1 MSGKNPLVFFFVDES
16 QNFARFRFLEWSPFI
31 YSNCVHSILRL
42 TKVVRMPLQ
51 PLKTFAQFNVGKFMK
66 EKKAVREQQAATH
79 QSIREEKV
87 KLSSTQAKLR
97 RLKVKVSS

>member
-1 MSGKNPLVFFFVDES
+1 
-16 QNFARFRFLEWSPFI
+16 
-31 YSNCVHSILRL
+31 
-42 TKVVRMPLQ
+42 MPLQ
-51 PLKTFAQFNVGKFMK
+51 PLKTFARFNVDKFMK

-79 QSIREEKV
+79 QSIGEEKV